1 MSVYVCLIIAVIA
14 FASMVYSLV
23 TGEVPLVVFFAPV
36 GKVTRHENP
45 PVYWAFIISHLVLAI
60 AGLLVAKRKA

>member
-1 MSVYVCLIIAVIA
+1 MSVYVCLIVAVVA
-14 FASMVYSLV
+14 FGSMVYSLV
-23 TGEVPLVVFFAPV
+23 TGEVPLGVFFVPV

-60 AGLLVAKRKA
+60 GTLLVAKRKA